1 MKEERHSWEL
11 RLDPVSEPRKAP
23 EPVSEPEF
31 DEGAAYREIEEL
43 KSKFA
48 KETHLNGD
56 TALASRYQ
64 HEIVVLRQQIIE
76 NMKKKQ
82 N

>member
-1 MKEERHSWEL
+1 MKEERHPWEL

-31 DEGAAYREIEEL
+31 DEDAAYREIEEL

-64 HEIVVLRQQIIE
+64 HEIVVLRQKIFQHQ
-76 NMKKKQ
+76 MKR
-82 N
+82 